1 VDNAPAGRGKRG
13 DADGGPQT
21 FRSTTAAM
29 VWWVWLLFL
38 VANLIDIAV
47 QGRDHASAVAAAIL
61 VLATG
66 FFYVGA
72 QRPRV
77 IVDDAGVTVRNPLR
91 DYRIGWT
98 GITKAD
104 LADLLRIH
112 CAWDSQQDGKRHTKI
127 VSAWA
132 VHYSRRRKLVA
143 ENRSRRAAQPR
154 SFRVMSR
161 GSLGSP
167 PPDPSSAAELEAEKV
182 VRLISERA
190 AAAQAESVWAAG
202 TVPIGGARTINPA
215 KPAKPAKA
223 PKAARAVD
231 GLGSPGSAPTGSR
244 TAANSAAGPD
254 AATATAAD
262 RDAATAATAADS
274 ATQARPSA
282 QTATATDAIADAD
295 LAASPGL
302 AGSGWLEPLR
312 STWNTTALAALLIP
326 ALIVLIVAL
335 L

>member
-1 VDNAPAGRGKRG
+1 MGNAPAGRGKRG

-21 FRSTTAAM
+21 FRSTTAVM

-38 VANLIDIAV
+38 AANLIDIAV

-61 VLATG
+61 VLVTG
-66 FFYVGA
+66 FAYVGA

-77 IVDDAGVTVRNPLR
+77 IVDDAGVTIRNPLR
-91 DYRIGWT
+91 DYRIGWA
-98 GITKAD
+98 GVTKAD
-104 LADLLRIH
+104 LADLLRVH

-143 ENRSRRAAQPR
+143 ENRARRAAQPR
-154 SFRVMSR
+154 GFRAMSR

-167 PPDPSSAAELEAEKV
+167 SPPNPSSASEAEAEAEKA

-190 AAAQAESVWAAG
+190 TAAQAESLWAAG
-202 TVPIGGARTINPA
+202 TVPISGARA
-215 KPAKPAKA
+215 VKPAK
-223 PKAARAVD
+223 
-231 GLGSPGSAPTGSR
+231 G
-244 TAANSAAGPD
+244 
-254 AATATAAD
+254 
-262 RDAATAATAADS
+262 AATAAGTETRA
-274 ATQARPSA
+274 QA
-282 QTATATDAIADAD
+282 QTSD
-295 LAASPGL
+295 LAASSRL
-302 AGSGWLEPLR
+302 AGSNWLEPLR
-312 STWNTTALAALLIP
+312 SSWNTAALAALIIP

>member
-1 VDNAPAGRGKRG
+1 
-13 DADGGPQT
+13 
-21 FRSTTAAM
+21 M

-38 VANLIDIAV
+38 AANLVDIAV

-61 VLATG
+61 VLVTG
-66 FFYVGA
+66 FAYVAA

-77 IVDDAGVTVRNPLR
+77 IVDDAGITIRNPLR
-91 DYRIGWT
+91 DYRIGWA
-98 GITKAD
+98 GVTKAD
-104 LADLLRIH
+104 LADLLRVH

-127 VSAWA
+127 ISAWA

-143 ENRSRRAAQPR
+143 ENRARRAAQPR
-154 SFRVMSR
+154 SFRAMSR

-167 PPDPSSAAELEAEKV
+167 PPDPSSAAEVEAEKV

-190 AAAQAESVWAAG
+190 TAAQVESLWAAG
-202 TVPIGGARTINPA
+202 TVPIGGARA
-215 KPAKPAKA
+215 VKPAKPAKG
-223 PKAARAVD
+223 PKP
-231 GLGSPGSAPTGSR
+231 PGSD
-244 TAANSAAGPD
+244 TA
-254 AATATAAD
+254 AATASG
-262 RDAATAATAADS
+262 RPAATVD
-274 ATQARPSA
+274 
-282 QTATATDAIADAD
+282 TATASDAGPGLAASPDLAAIPG

-312 STWNTTALAALLIP
+312 SNWNTAALAALIIP

>member
-1 VDNAPAGRGKRG
+1 
-13 DADGGPQT
+13 
-21 FRSTTAAM
+21 M

-91 DYRIGWT
+91 DYRIGWARV
-98 GITKAD
+98 TKAD

-112 CAWDSQQDGKRHTKI
+112 CAWDSQQDGNRHTKI

-154 SFRVMSR
+154 IFPFMSR
-161 GSLGSP
+161 GSLGGP
-167 PPDPSSAAELEAEKV
+167 PPSDPSSAAELEAEKV

-190 AAAQAESVWAAG
+190 TAAQAESLWAAG
-202 TVPIGGARTINPA
+202 TVPISGARTIKPA

-223 PKAARAVD
+223 PRAAGAVN
-231 GLGSPGSAPTGSR
+231 GLESPGSSATGPK

-254 AATATAAD
+254 TGTATAAD
-262 RDAATAATAADS
+262 RDAATAADTA
-274 ATQARPSA
+274 TRARPS
-282 QTATATDAIADAD
+282 TATATDAITGADYAAD